1 MFDEAVEQLRGNAA
15 LAIVGIYGE
24 RVEIEFA
31 LGGLVVHIR
40 VVHLPVGHGSLL
52 KSAAQTVQILAVI
65 SHNGTCHGCVLQVVW
80 TGLIIDSHKGVA
92 PAVLRVVHKHES
104 EHCVVEIFERVPG
117 SYQKLAAVVGH
128 SRNDE
133 PRDVGSMRRIGV

>member
-31 LGGLVVHIR
+31 LGSLVVHIG

-52 KSAAQTVQILAVI
+52 KSAAQTVQILAVV
-65 SHNGTCHGCVLQVVW
+65 SHNGTCYGCMLQVVW
-80 TGLIIDSHKGVA
+80 TGLFVDSHKGVA

-133 PRDVGSMRRIGV
+133 PRDVGGMRWIGW